1 MTRGRGA
8 KGALH
13 GSDGPP
19 PRHLPVLVSEVL
31 ESLAPKDGETYIDG
45 TFGAGGYTRAIL
57 GAANCK
63 VLALDRDPSAVRDA
77 AALID
82 EASGRLK
89 LVEAP
94 FSEMEA
100 VAQSELGGERP
111 DGVVLDIGVSS
122 MQLDDAARGFSFQ
135 HDGPLDMR
143 MSAQRP
149 DGCRLR
155 QRRRRRGNR
164 QCDLCLRRRTQI
176 TCDCTGDRQASR

>member
-13 GSDGPP
+13 GSDGPASASP
-19 PRHLPVLVSEVL
+19 PRAVSEVL
-31 ESLAPKDGETYIDG
+31 ESLSPKDGETYIDG

-57 GAANCK
+57 DAANCR

-100 VAQSELGGERP
+100 VAQAELGGERP
-111 DGVVLDIGVSS
+111 STASCSTSAFLRCSS
-122 MQLDDAARGFSFQ
+122 TMQQRGFSFQ

-143 MSAQRP
+143 MSAERR

-155 QRRRRRGNR
+155 QQRR
-164 QCDLCLRRRTQI
+164 
-176 TCDCTGDRQASR
+176 